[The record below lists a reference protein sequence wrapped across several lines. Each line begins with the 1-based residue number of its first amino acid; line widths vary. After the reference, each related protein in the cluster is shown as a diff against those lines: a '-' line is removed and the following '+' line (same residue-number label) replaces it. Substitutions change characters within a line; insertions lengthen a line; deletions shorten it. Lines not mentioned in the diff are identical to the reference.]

1 MKNESSENIEKK
13 TYESKS
19 KMNHAR
25 KVDKNYRQ
33 IELVSFGDSIPNG
46 NFTIH
51 SRFRRTVNF
60 HNNALLISIVNED
73 IGSGPLNII
82 VRGLDFRNIHS
93 LSINNNILMINNFA
107 LAMHNTLKYCSK
119 LSLQKVDKA
128 IFSKNL
134 TLLNTTL
141 LKLYNEKS
149 LCFLLDEKR
158 VGNFT
163 SGFEKEFVKRMKLGL
178 NLILKGTMNSL
189 NEGISQIKGCGFGLT
204 PSGDDFIAG
213 LLSGLYLKQEIF
225 GKDFSETRKEIY
237 ETSLD
242 ENLISNTFL
251 TLAQEGLFT
260 ENFKNLIN
268 SLLHE
273 GKEKLN
279 IYIRRMLNIGETSG
293 ADTLVGFCFAFKKAG
308 ELW

>member
-1 MKNESSENIEKK
+1 MYGKK
-13 TYESKS
+13 TDENTS
-19 KMNHAR
+19 KMNHSR
-25 KVDKNYRQ
+25 KVNTKYRQ

-46 NFTIH
+46 TYTIH

-82 VRGLDFRNIHS
+82 VRGLDFRNMHS
-93 LSINNNILMINNFA
+93 MSINNNILMINNFA
-107 LAMHNTLKYCSK
+107 LVMHNTLKYCSK
-119 LSLQKVDKA
+119 LSFQKIDKV

-134 TLLNTTL
+134 TLLHTTL
-141 LKLYNEKS
+141 LELSKEKS
-149 LCFLLDEKR
+149 LCFLLNEKR
-158 VGNFT
+158 VSNFT
-163 SGFEKEFVKRMKLGL
+163 SSFEKELVKRMMLGL

-189 NEGISQIKGCGFGLT
+189 SEGILQIKGCGFGLT

-225 GKDFSETRKEIY
+225 GKDFSETRKKIY
-237 ETSLD
+237 ETSLG
-242 ENLISNTFL
+242 ENLISNSFL
-251 TLAQEGLFT
+251 TLAKEGLFT
-260 ENFKNLIN
+260 ENFKKFIH

-279 IYIRRMLNIGETSG
+279 ICIRRMLTIGETSG